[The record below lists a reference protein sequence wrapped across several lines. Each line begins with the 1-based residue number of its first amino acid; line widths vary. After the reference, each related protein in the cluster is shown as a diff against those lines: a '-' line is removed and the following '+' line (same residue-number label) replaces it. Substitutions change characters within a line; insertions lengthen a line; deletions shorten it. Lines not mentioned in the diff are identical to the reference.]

1 MAGIMRNGQAYA
13 SQATIDDKVVSDDK
27 TWSSEKISKINIKD
41 AKKVDS
47 KPVCTPNGD
56 GTYTITYIKDTVT
69 NTTTDDNQW
78 FYYLVNEVLYQTIF
92 IEGEELTIQ
101 SSGAEFDEY
110 VKKNSITDTV
120 DSKSTNSQVP
130 GAKFIYDNAIKNK
143 NLKTYT
149 SLSQLGLESGCKTY
163 DIFSAMPEN
172 SYIEIGCNESQSGN
186 LVNISDIP
194 VVYGLLTIRKWDKTR
209 FAIEL
214 KMSGGGTLAPNT
226 LYIGQL
232 KGNDGSNLTWKRVCM
247 TSVED
252 VAKTDII
259 LSYPKAVKNNT
270 SVINYTVKN
279 GVCTI
284 NYDLSFTA
292 TSGIEWT
299 VIATGLPKPNEDVKR
314 TTPAHNG
321 KDSPLIL
328 NVNSGCCLVMYMIGA
343 TVTTNPHFI
352 DSISYAIAES

>member
-1 MAGIMRNGQAYA
+1 MSGIMRNGQSYA

-56 GTYTITYIKDTVT
+56 GTYTITYIKDTLT

-78 FYYLVNEVLYQTIF
+78 FYYTLNDVLYQTIF
-92 IEGEELTIQ
+92 IEGEEMTIQ

-110 VKKNSITDTV
+110 VKKTAITDTV
-120 DSKSTNSQVP
+120 DGKSTNSQVP

-172 SYIEIGCNESQSGN
+172 SYIEIGCNESKSGN
-186 LVNISDIP
+186 LVNVSDIP

-232 KGNDGSNLTWKRVCM
+232 KGNDGSNLTWKRVCI
-247 TSVED
+247 TSIDD
-252 VAKTDII
+252 VPTTKLELIDSESSGNVYYKVLNGTCYVWGSQFSRSSGTGDVTNVYLCEGLPNCGDSTPGSPIRHYSESKGNVWMAANDTKLKIATQESTGNWC
-259 LSYPKAVKNNT
+259 LFNFSYPV
-270 SVINYTVKN
+270 
-279 GVCTI
+279 
-284 NYDLSFTA
+284 
-292 TSGIEWT
+292 
-299 VIATGLPKPNEDVKR
+299 
-314 TTPAHNG
+314 
-321 KDSPLIL
+321 
-328 NVNSGCCLVMYMIGA
+328 
-343 TVTTNPHFI
+343 
-352 DSISYAIAES
+352 AEI

>member
-13 SQATIDDKVVSDDK
+13 TTASIDDKVISSRK
-27 TWSSEKISKINIKD
+27 TWSSERISKINISD
-41 AKKVDS
+41 AKKVDT
-47 KPVCTPNGD
+47 KPTYAD
-56 GTYTITYIKDTVT
+56 GSITYIKDGVSY
-69 NTTTDDNQW
+69 TTTNNKQW
-78 FYYLVNEVLYQTIF
+78 FYYLDNDSLKQTIF
-92 IEGEELTIQ
+92 IDGEELTIDGA
-101 SSGAEFDEY
+101 GAEFDEY